1 MCNPGNSF
9 TLYPGILHIVTGGK
23 KLKGGCKTE
32 NRDYKIVFFLCYY
45 LSQMP
50 HTNLFIQLNFL
61 SLYSKFLKKHMT
73 KSNSDFSTIQVWI
86 YILLRL
92 LVLLQLQLFFPLK
105 IKFTCKS
112 CLYYSI
118 LLSSLVKKIRL
129 NILCRL
135 SPIRAINANGKLL
148 TT

>member
-1 MCNPGNSF
+1 
-9 TLYPGILHIVTGGK
+9 
-23 KLKGGCKTE
+23 
-32 NRDYKIVFFLCYY
+32 
-45 LSQMP
+45 MP

-92 LVLLQLQLFFPLK
+92 LALLQLQLFFPLK

-135 SPIRAINANGKLL
+135 SPIRAINANVKTPHDINRYRWCYHNAALKKIKKCTIQVMWYYL
-148 TT
+148 ELYSLSRLCIRTNSCSF